1 MMSNQIMQD
10 DSAIVY
16 VIPETVTRLTNKGM
30 RETFIRAF
38 RPDRPWIDVPTL
50 DLRFTKLVFQDGTQ
64 VVTEWTTWEH
74 PIDHTTT
81 WMPTY
86 HIIKP
91 GERYNRYQNSL
102 TNVVEML
109 TEMRKKIVREGK

>member
-1 MMSNQIMQD
+1 MSSQIMQD
-10 DSAIVY
+10 DTAIVS
-16 VIPETVTRLTNKGM
+16 VTPETVMRLTNKGI
-30 RETFIRAF
+30 REKFIRAF
-38 RPDRPWIDVPTL
+38 RPDKPWIDIPAL
-50 DLRFTKLVFQDGTQ
+50 DLRFTRLVFPDGTQ

-81 WMPTY
+81 DMPTY

-91 GERYNRYQNSL
+91 GERYNRYPNSL

-109 TEMRKKIVREGK
+109 TEMRKALVKEGKK